1 MRVMSSELRR
11 AAGAFDVALA
21 IVLVAF
27 VAVTFLATSRYQPL
41 ARPVDPG
48 RSVARLTR
56 APSGESTLT
65 IDSLVSG
72 AAPSRPLPPAG
83 TPIRIAAGT
92 SVTVAGWAVTD
103 RNRSPASAVV
113 AEIDGSARILATYG
127 LPRPDVA
134 ATLAA
139 PALRNSGFRVV
150 LPGRDLPAGT
160 HVVRFDVISRD
171 GEATSAMPERL
182 DLVAAN

>member
-1 MRVMSSELRR
+1 MRVMSSEVRR

-21 IVLVAF
+21 VVLVAF
-27 VAVTFLATSRYQPL
+27 ITVAFLATSRYQPL
-41 ARPVDPG
+41 APPVDPAQAF
-48 RSVARLTR
+48 ARLTR
-56 APSGESTLT
+56 APSGVSTLT
-65 IDSLVSG
+65 LDSLVSG

-103 RNRSPASAVV
+103 RSRSPASAVV
-113 AEIDGSARILATYG
+113 AEIDGSTRILATYG

-134 ATLAA
+134 VSLGA
-139 PALRNSGFRVV
+139 PALRDSGFRIV
-150 LPGRDLPAGT
+150 LPGRDLPTGT

-171 GEATSAMPERL
+171 GTANSKMPERL